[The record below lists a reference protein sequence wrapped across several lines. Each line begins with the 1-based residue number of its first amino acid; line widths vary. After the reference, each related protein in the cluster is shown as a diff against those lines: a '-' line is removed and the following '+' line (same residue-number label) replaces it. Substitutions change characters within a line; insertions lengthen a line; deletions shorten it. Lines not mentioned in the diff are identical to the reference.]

1 MGSGV
6 WSVGWDEELGVDGV
20 WGVGRRWGV
29 GCGWDVDG
37 VWVVDGEQGVDG
49 EWGGMG
55 CGVWMECACVQAAG
69 RGACRRLGVRVI
81 RYVASLVARP
91 FAQR

>member
-29 GCGWDVDG
+29 GW
-37 VWVVDGEQGVDG
+37 DG
-49 EWGGMG
+49 EWGG
-55 CGVWMECACVQAAG
+55 MECACVQAAG
-69 RGACRRLGVRVI
+69 RGACRRLGVRVT
-81 RYVASLVARP
+81 RYVASLAARP